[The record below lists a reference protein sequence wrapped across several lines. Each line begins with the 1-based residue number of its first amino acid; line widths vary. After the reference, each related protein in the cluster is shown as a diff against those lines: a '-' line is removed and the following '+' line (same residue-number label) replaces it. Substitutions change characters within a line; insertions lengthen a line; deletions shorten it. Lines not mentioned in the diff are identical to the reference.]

1 MEITNINY
9 LGSNP
14 EFQEYNNKDTSLI
27 SSNIISRNFGEL
39 DDYIEYFISDLNSN
53 ILTSNYNVTS
63 YSIKNTDAVN
73 ASGNIVLLNPDQDV
87 LNEGYD
93 RGAVNITYNFF
104 KKIFNSNFDNRF
116 WINEISTDR
125 TELRVYRQ
133 DLSNDDLLNYF
144 NEYSLNSSTKN
155 YYPDFYLNFGDN
167 KILIG
172 VNLLYSLNNEEANL
186 LIKLYEPLPA
196 ELGTKDTFWL
206 VDKLAEP
213 ATYNVDIQIPAEQII
228 TRDQLRGPNYNIEI
242 SKKVGQNTNFITLGS
257 FYTGSSL
264 TSYQQLKSLVD
275 EKGIDINVDY
285 SNFDN
290 FIHFSS
296 AYERI
301 NNFAYKIQLIEGY
314 NSDIN
319 SLNSIFSN
327 AITVSSSKSSLES
340 KINNIIE
347 KFDGYEY
354 YLYYESSSN
363 AWPKSNNIKP
373 YSLYAYTSSQASNW
387 LGGINTVPTSTT
399 QSILYSASLYD
410 YNNKDWLI
418 NTIPEYLKSDPN
430 NEPYQIFLNMI
441 GQHFDN
447 IWIYIKDVTN
457 RYNAENNLDKGISK
471 DEVADALKSLGI
483 KLYTNTSIS
492 DNIFY
497 SLLGVGPNGENLPPT
512 GSEVITNYITSSINT
527 LPADDIVSE
536 YYKRIYHNIPYLLKT
551 KGTKTG
557 LRALIN
563 CFGIPDTI
571 LRINEFGGSDKLQS
585 TPDLVQDDYMVSYYN
600 TGSDNIFLPWGPVR
614 YNYLNNQG
622 TAKVPDTVEFSFRNI
637 QGIPTTSSLY
647 TQSLFIKSGTGVNAT
662 NFDFGINLRYNPITA
677 ITGTLSQYDGELRF
691 YLRSGSA
698 TTDAGY
704 AKTSPIT
711 LPFFDPTQWWTVAVV
726 RDSGSVQA
734 TYTLYVANAL
744 YNQEG
749 GTNIGFQASS
759 SIIVS
764 GSVSSSFN
772 SNWNDFPGNRIAA
785 ALGGKNNNS
794 ILSPNNTRY
803 QGLFKEFRYWSQ
815 PLSGGVISEHAQ
827 NINSYAGNNETSS
840 LFNLVFRLPLGN
852 AKDFPTGSQ
861 SIFTPYSGS
870 LLRKYSIYQS
880 TISSYHPAISG
891 TFYVNDTY
899 PAFTNIG
906 SIMSQSAALNDN
918 ISYGYFPTSGSKT
931 FVSEQRYNLI
941 ATPSTGLD
949 QKVSNKVNIVDQD
962 YLQENLLSRD
972 TSIQIYNDEISP
984 NSDNIEVG
992 FSPSDLID
1000 EDITNQLG
1008 YFNIDDYIGS
1018 TNDLYLDTY
1027 TDLDNLRKTYFQKY
1041 QSSFKLSDFVRLI
1054 KYYDNSLFK
1063 MIKDYVPARA
1073 SLSTGIIVKPHILER
1088 SKYKRNEP
1096 VFTFNDYSQSIDMTD
1111 ISGSNPEGLDL
1122 NTNYTGYISSSLG
1135 LLTKSYTDKSQPFT
1149 GEFGGTEFKPTT
1161 SEFKQYDISN
1171 ITTPTSSYYV
1181 TYSLDPLFNNV
1192 SSSVKSKFILDID
1205 YSSDPNIPV
1214 NNSLI
1219 TGAFDL
1225 YDSRSND
1232 INYTG
1237 LSSPYWPF
1245 AEIQDYNYNLF
1256 SFISS
1261 RYTGSKVSSLLYN
1274 TYTGPNEGYI
1284 GDQSYG
1290 QNPAIDYYT
1299 SKLGLFSGI
1308 TTSSFFNNR
1317 SQISLLY
1324 LVDRNGDFVTLNKNN
1339 KNLFEV
1345 QNVFKQDTLT
1355 VDLFDP
1361 KQYSNQL
1368 KSNGLKSIYSAGYDY
1383 VPMLYTSGSVV
1394 TMSFEI
1400 LNGTNRT
1407 DLYYYTPP
1415 PGFISSSTYSTAS
1428 VTYNGQVNWRNIY
1441 NVYRTGSESNNF
1453 TTNEFRVGTLTAGY
1467 VTNSYFQPS
1476 ASGYYS
1482 FNNNINLTAFA
1493 TAGQVVTANLRI
1505 FKTGSTGGQQ
1515 IQSVTGKSFIGS
1527 NNYYFATPYTFLQ
1540 ETYFVSINAFAV
1552 QVETEDLF
1560 INYAIPFTYEG
1571 GFTID
1576 EVNIF
1581 YPGPGFTVTRKRISG
1596 TEIYLENNIF
1606 LVEGQSSGPLN
1617 LVSSVDNLF
1626 FDSTNSDRLEFELV
1640 ISSSTGTPSAVVD
1653 SAILYNS
1660 VLGST
1665 GNVPIT
1671 NPFYI
1676 GLDVSGSN
1684 NILTLT
1690 GSIANLYSN
1699 DVGAPEAIFLPA
1711 GSNLYNRYGDVTEP
1725 FVLEAGDKILFNLK
1739 NRDAFSEY
1747 DIVSSFRRNTGR
1759 VDISVVPQLPSNL
1772 FSGSAPDGNLNTIIF
1787 LKKKEDETSI
1797 YVNYVKPE
1805 GKTSYGFTIPEDV
1818 NPNVIENIDTIT
1830 KEIQSKKLIND
1841 VSDPLNQLNGGGF

>member
-9 LGSNP
+9 LGSNQ

-39 DDYIEYFISDLNSN
+39 DDYIEYFISDLNN
-53 ILTSNYNVTS
+53 NLLTSNYNVTS

-73 ASGNIVLLNPDQDV
+73 TSGNIVLLNPDQDV
-87 LNEGYD
+87 QNEGYD

-144 NEYSLNSSTKN
+144 NEYDLNSSTKN

-213 ATYNVDIQIPAEQII
+213 ATYNVDIQIPAQQII

-242 SKKVGQNTNFITLGS
+242 AKKVGQNTDYISLGS

-264 TSYQQLKSLVD
+264 TSYQQLRSLVE

-285 SNFDN
+285 STFNN

-296 AYERI
+296 AYDRI

-319 SLNSIFSN
+319 SLNNIYSN
-327 AITVSSSKSSLES
+327 ATTVSSSKSLLTS

-363 AWPKSNNIKP
+363 AWPKSNNTKP
-373 YSLYAYTSSQASNW
+373 YTLYAYTSSQVSNW
-387 LGGINTVPTSTT
+387 LGGINIVPTNTT

-410 YNNKDWLI
+410 YSNKDWLI

-430 NEPYQIFLNMI
+430 NDPYQVFLNMI

-471 DEVADALKSLGI
+471 DEVGDALKSLGI

-497 SLLGVGPNGENLPPT
+497 SLLGVGPNGQNLPPT
-512 GSEVITNYITSSINT
+512 GSEVINNYVTSSIST
-527 LPADDIVSE
+527 LPADDITSE
-536 YYKRIYHNIPYLLKT
+536 YYKRLYHNIPYLLKT

-585 TPDLVQDDYMVSYYN
+585 TPDLVQDDYTVSYYN
-600 TGSDNIFLPWGPVR
+600 TGSNNIVLPWGPAR
-614 YNYLNNQG
+614 YNFLQTG
-622 TAKVPDTVEFSFRNI
+622 DTGSASFPNSIEFSFRNI
-637 QGIPTTSSLY
+637 QGYPKQSTYY
-647 TQSLFIKSGTGVNAT
+647 TQSIFQINGTGLSSNKPT
-662 NFDFGINLRYNPITA
+662 LGINLSYNSA
-677 ITGTLSQYDGELRF
+677 SSITGSNNQYFGDLRF
-691 YLRSGSA
+691 YLSGSSGYKV
-698 TTDAGY
+698 TT
-704 AKTSPIT
+704 PIS
-711 LPFFDPTQWWTVAVV
+711 LPFFDPTQWWTVAIQRV
-726 RDSGSVQA
+726 SGSEQA
-734 TYTLYVANAL
+734 NYSIYVANSL
-744 YNQEG
+744 YNEEG
-749 GTNIGFQASS
+749 GSKIGWHGSASINISGSISS
-759 SIIVS
+759 SYNDAWTSTTDDRFTAVL
-764 GSVSSSFN
+764 GGYSSS
-772 SNWNDFPGNRIAA
+772 A
-785 ALGGKNNNS
+785 
-794 ILSPNNTRY
+794 ILAPNGTFF
-803 QGLFKEFRYWSQ
+803 QGLFKEFRYWSE
-815 PLSGGVISEHAQ
+815 PLTSSVIFEHAQ
-827 NINSYAGNNETSS
+827 NINSYTGNNETSS

-852 AKDFPTGSQ
+852 AKDFPSGSQ
-861 SIFTPYSGS
+861 TIFTPYSES
-870 LLRKYSIYQS
+870 LLRKYSIYKS
-880 TISSYHPAISG
+880 TLPSYHPAISG
-891 TFYVNDTY
+891 TFNVNATY

-906 SIMSQSAALNDN
+906 SIISGSAANNTN
-918 ISYGYFPTSGSKT
+918 IDYGYFISSGSKT

-949 QKVSNKVNIVDQD
+949 QKVSNKVNVVNQD
-962 YLQENLLSRD
+962 YLEENLLSRD
-972 TSIQIYNDEISP
+972 TTIQIYNDDISP
-984 NSDNIEVG
+984 NSHDIEVG

-1000 EDITNQLG
+1000 YDVANQLG

-1018 TNDLYLDTY
+1018 TSDLYLDNY
-1027 TDLDNLRKTYFQKY
+1027 SDLDNLRKTYFQKY
-1041 QSSFKLSDFVRLI
+1041 QSSFKLWDFVRLI

-1096 VFTFNDYSQSIDMTD
+1096 VFTFNDFSQSIDMTD
-1111 ISGSNPEGLDL
+1111 ISGSNPEGLDI
-1122 NTNYTGYISSSLG
+1122 NTNYTGFFSSSLG
-1135 LLTKSYTDKSQPFT
+1135 LLTKSFTDKSQPFT

-1161 SEFKQYDISN
+1161 SEFKQYGISS

-1181 TYSLDPLFNNV
+1181 TYSINPLLNNI

-1205 YSSDPNIPV
+1205 YSSNPNIPV
-1214 NNSLI
+1214 NNDLI
-1219 TGAFDL
+1219 TGAFNQ
-1225 YDSRSND
+1225 YASRSKD

-1237 LSSPYWPF
+1237 LSSPYLPF

-1256 SFISS
+1256 SFTSP
-1261 RYTGSKVSSLLYN
+1261 RYSGSKVSSLLYN
-1274 TYTGPNEGYI
+1274 IYTGPIDQGYP

-1290 QNPAIDYYT
+1290 LNPAINYYT
-1299 SKLGLFSGI
+1299 SKIGLFSGI
-1308 TTSSFFNNR
+1308 VTSSFFNNR

-1324 LVDRNGDFVTLNKNN
+1324 LLDRNGDYITLNKNN

-1345 QNVFKQDTLT
+1345 QNIFKQNTLT

-1368 KSNGLKSIYSAGYDY
+1368 KSNGIKSLYSVGYDY
-1383 VPMLYTSGSVV
+1383 IPMLYTSGTAVS
-1394 TMSFEI
+1394 MSFEI

-1415 PGFISSSTYSTAS
+1415 VGFISSSLYSTAS
-1428 VTYNGQVNWRNIY
+1428 VSYNSQIWRSVY
-1441 NVYRTGSESNNF
+1441 NLYRTSSNPGDNNYTTDQFRIGQLNGS
-1453 TTNEFRVGTLTAGY
+1453 A

-1476 ASGYYS
+1476 ASGYYT
-1482 FNNNINLTAFA
+1482 FYNNINLGVLAFPNE
-1493 TAGQVVTANLRI
+1493 VITANLRI

-1515 IQSVTGKSFIGS
+1515 VQSTTGESFRGS
-1527 NNYYFATPYTFLQ
+1527 NTYYNADPFYFLPY
-1540 ETYFVSINAFAV
+1540 EYFISINAFDV
-1552 QVETEDLF
+1552 MTKTEDLL
-1560 INYAIPFTYEG
+1560 INYSFPFYYEG

-1576 EVNIF
+1576 QVNIYF
-1581 YPGPGFTVTRKRISG
+1581 PEPGFTVTKYQVRG
-1596 TEIYLENNIF
+1596 TSIYLET
-1606 LVEGQSSGPLN
+1606 LPVEITGQSTGTLSLT
-1617 LVSSVDNLF
+1617 STISNLF
-1626 FDSTNSDRLEFELV
+1626 FDSTNNDRLEFQLV
-1640 ISSSTGTPSAVVD
+1640 VSSSAGTPYATVD
-1653 SAILYNS
+1653 SATLYNS
-1660 VLGST
+1660 VLGGT

-1671 NPFYI
+1671 NPFYL
-1676 GLDVSGSN
+1676 GLDVAGGN

-1690 GSIANLYSN
+1690 GSIASLYSN
-1699 DVGAPEAIFLPA
+1699 DIDAPEALFLA
-1711 GSNLYNRYGDVTEP
+1711 TGSNLYNRYGDVTEP
-1725 FVLEAGDKILFNLK
+1725 FTLESGDKILFNLK
-1739 NRDAFSEY
+1739 NRPAFYEY
-1747 DIVSSFRRNTGR
+1747 DVVSSFQRNTNR
-1759 VDISVVPQLPSNL
+1759 VDITVIPQLPSNL
-1772 FSGSAPDGNLNTIIF
+1772 FSGSAADGNLNTIIF

-1797 YVNYVKPE
+1797 FVNYVTPP
-1805 GKTSYGFTIPEDV
+1805 GKTSYGFAIPKDV
-1818 NPNVIENIDTIT
+1818 NPNVLENIDTIT

-1841 VSDPLNQLNGGGF
+1841 VNTNI